1 MGNNNEFIVPVGS
14 VIREYLDEYGISQ
27 KELAVRLGMSEK
39 HVSNFMNAKSR
50 LTEEVA
56 IKLESVIPD
65 IRAGYWLNYESKYR
79 EYLARQK
86 MEMDLEKEDLD
97 KLADRFHFKEAFK
110 GTGWDK
116 LKQAQEML
124 KLLQISSFDNFD
136 AAYANLRVSFME
148 DGGQLEPTVVWLKL
162 CEDEIELQNAEID
175 NTNFS
180 KKELEKKLGLLKGL
194 ALSEDRVNLTKN
206 CRVLFNRLGI
216 YLVYYEAIVNSKVR
230 GALTTYKG
238 HPAIFLSG
246 RFKTHDHVWFA
257 LMHEVGHLLLH
268 YDEKETLVSYE
279 ECEETSEKE
288 KEANE
293 FARNFFVA
301 EDQYNLFVKQH
312 TDNGASFS
320 EQEIRKFAIRQKVH
334 PGIVVARLQHDNYIE
349 MKYMNNLKAKMD
361 VLYES

>member
-14 VIREYLDEYGISQ
+14 IIKEYLEEYGISQ

-56 IKLESVIPD
+56 IKLEKIIPNV
-65 IRAGYWLNYESKYR
+65 RAEYWLNYECRYR

-86 MEMDLEKEDLD
+86 MDADIEKMDLD
-97 KLADRFHFKEAFK
+97 KLAERFHFKEVFK

-124 KLLQISSFDNFD
+124 KLLQISSFDNFE
-136 AAYANLRVSFME
+136 ATYSNLAIDFME

-162 CEDEIELQNAEID
+162 CEEEIELQNIEIED
-175 NTNFS
+175 IPY
-180 KKELEKKLGLLKGL
+180 KKSEFEKKLGLLHGL
-194 ALSEDRVNLTKN
+194 AQSEDKINLTKN
-206 CRVLFNRLGI
+206 CKKLFNRLGI

-238 HPAIFLSG
+238 HPAIYISG
-246 RFKTHDHVWFA
+246 RFKTHDHIWFA

-268 YDEKETLVSYE
+268 YDDKETFISYE
-279 ECEETSEKE
+279 EDANESIKE
-288 KEANE
+288 KEANK
-293 FARNFFVA
+293 FARDFFIEA
-301 EDQYNLFVKQH
+301 KEYDAFIRQH
-312 TDNGASFS
+312 VDSGRTFT
-320 EQEIRKFAIRQKVH
+320 EQDVRKFAIKQKVH

-349 MKYMNNLKAKMD
+349 MKSLNNLKAK
-361 VLYES
+361 VNVVNE